1 MYKQISVYIV
11 LLLALIALTFFLTSY
26 YIDSETDQSKKNQN
40 LNIFQAKDINLKLN
54 FFESDFDVTLKSKMI
69 NGLSNSKI
77 LDIFNPIINIKNS
90 EIEVEIISESSELN
104 YGTEELFIPSKIIF
118 KGMYLNQPFTGEAD
132 EMNFYFLE
140 NRISFS
146 KNLMLIFDE
155 KEYKGQNIE
164 INTKDKS
171 IMGSDK
177 ISINKINDFKNKKD
191 L

>member
-54 FFESDFDVTLKSKMI
+54 FFESDFDITLKSKMI

-140 NRISFS
+140 NRVSFS

-177 ISINKINDFKNKKD
+177 ISINKINDFKSKKD

>member
-140 NRISFS
+140 NRVSFS

-177 ISINKINDFKNKKD
+177 ISINKINDFKSEKD

>member
-1 MYKQISVYIV
+1 MFKQISVYIV

-177 ISINKINDFKNKKD
+177 ISINKINDFKSKKD

>member
-11 LLLALIALTFFLTSY
+11 LLLAMIALTFFLTSY
-26 YIDSETDQSKKNQN
+26 YIDSETNQSKKNQN

-54 FFESDFDVTLKSKMI
+54 FFESDIDVTLKSKMI

-177 ISINKINDFKNKKD
+177 ISINKINDFKSKKD

>member
-77 LDIFNPIINIKNS
+77 LDIFNPIINVAVFHKM
-90 EIEVEIISESSELN
+90 VP
-104 YGTEELFIPSKIIF
+104 LFF
-118 KGMYLNQPFTGEAD
+118 
-132 EMNFYFLE
+132 
-140 NRISFS
+140 
-146 KNLMLIFDE
+146 
-155 KEYKGQNIE
+155 
-164 INTKDKS
+164 
-171 IMGSDK
+171 
-177 ISINKINDFKNKKD
+177 
-191 L
+191 

>member
-26 YIDSETDQSKKNQN
+26 YIDSETNQSKNNQN

-140 NRISFS
+140 NRVSFS

-177 ISINKINDFKNKKD
+177 ISINKINDFKSKKD

>member
-54 FFESDFDVTLKSKMI
+54 FFDSDFDVTLKSKMI

-140 NRISFS
+140 NRVSFS

-177 ISINKINDFKNKKD
+177 ISINKINDFKSEKD

>member
-26 YIDSETDQSKKNQN
+26 YIDSETDQTKKNQN

-54 FFESDFDVTLKSKMI
+54 FFESDIDVTLKSKMI

-146 KNLMLIFDE
+146 KNLILIFDE

-177 ISINKINDFKNKKD
+177 ISINKINDFKSKKD

>member
-26 YIDSETDQSKKNQN
+26 YIDSETDQPKKNQN

-54 FFESDFDVTLKSKMI
+54 FFDSDFDVTLKSKMI

-104 YGTEELFIPSKIIF
+104 YGTEELFIPSRIVF
-118 KGMYLNQPFTGEAD
+118 KGMYLNKPFIGEAD

-140 NRISFS
+140 NRVSFS
-146 KNLMLIFDE
+146 KNLILIFDE

-177 ISINKINDFKNKKD
+177 ISINKINDFKSKKD

>member
-90 EIEVEIISESSELN
+90 EIEVEIISENSKLN
-104 YGTEELFIPSKIIF
+104 YGAEELFIPNKIIF
-118 KGMYLNQPFTGEAD
+118 KGMYLNKPFTGEAD

-140 NRISFS
+140 NRVSFS

-177 ISINKINDFKNKKD
+177 ISINKINEFNSEKD

>member
-26 YIDSETDQSKKNQN
+26 YIDSENDQSKKNQN

-155 KEYKGQNIE
+155 KEYKGQYIE

-177 ISINKINDFKNKKD
+177 ISINKINDFKSKKD

>member
-146 KNLMLIFDE
+146 KNLILIFDE

-177 ISINKINDFKNKKD
+177 ISINKINDFKSKKD

>member
-26 YIDSETDQSKKNQN
+26 YIDSETDQSKKDQN

-140 NRISFS
+140 NRVSFS

-177 ISINKINDFKNKKD
+177 ISINKINDFKSKKD

>member
-54 FFESDFDVTLKSKMI
+54 FFESDFDITLKSKMI

-140 NRISFS
+140 NRVSFS

-177 ISINKINDFKNKKD
+177 ISINKINDFKSEKD

>member
-54 FFESDFDVTLKSKMI
+54 FFESDIDVTLKSKMI

>member
-26 YIDSETDQSKKNQN
+26 YIDSETNQSKKNQN

-140 NRISFS
+140 NRVSFS

-177 ISINKINDFKNKKD
+177 ISINKINDFKSKKD

>member
-26 YIDSETDQSKKNQN
+26 YIDSETDQAKKNQN

-54 FFESDFDVTLKSKMI
+54 FFESDFDITLKSKMI

-90 EIEVEIISESSELN
+90 EIEVEIISENSKLN
-104 YGTEELFIPSKIIF
+104 YGAEELFIPNKIIF
-118 KGMYLNQPFTGEAD
+118 KGMYLNKPFTGEAD

-140 NRISFS
+140 NRVSFS

-177 ISINKINDFKNKKD
+177 ISINKINDFKSKKD

>member
-26 YIDSETDQSKKNQN
+26 YIDSETDQTKKNQN

-146 KNLMLIFDE
+146 KNLILIFDE

>member
-77 LDIFNPIINIKNS
+77 LDIFNPIINVKNS

-140 NRISFS
+140 NRVSFS

-177 ISINKINDFKNKKD
+177 ISINKINDFKSKKD

>member
-1 MYKQISVYIV
+1 MYKQISVYII

-26 YIDSETDQSKKNQN
+26 YIDSETNQSKKNQN

-54 FFESDFDVTLKSKMI
+54 FFESDLDVTLKSKMI

-140 NRISFS
+140 NRVSFS

-177 ISINKINDFKNKKD
+177 ISINKINDFKSKKD

>member
-164 INTKDKS
+164 INTKEKS
-171 IMGSDK
+171 IMKSDK

>member
-118 KGMYLNQPFTGEAD
+118 KGMYLNKPFTGEAD

>member
-54 FFESDFDVTLKSKMI
+54 FFESDIDVTLKSKMI

-177 ISINKINDFKNKKD
+177 ISINKINDFKSKKD

>member
-11 LLLALIALTFFLTSY
+11 LLLAMIALTFFLTSY
-26 YIDSETDQSKKNQN
+26 YIDSETNQSKKNQN

>member
-104 YGTEELFIPSKIIF
+104 YGTEELFIPSKVIF
-118 KGMYLNQPFTGEAD
+118 KGMYQNKPFTGEAD

-140 NRISFS
+140 NRVSFS

-171 IMGSDK
+171 IVGSDK
-177 ISINKINDFKNKKD
+177 ISINKINDFKSKKD

>member
-140 NRISFS
+140 NKVSFR

-177 ISINKINDFKNKKD
+177 ISINKINDFKSKKD

>member
-26 YIDSETDQSKKNQN
+26 YIDSEADQSKKNQN

-140 NRISFS
+140 NRVSFS

-155 KEYKGQNIE
+155 KEYRGQNIE

-177 ISINKINDFKNKKD
+177 ISINKINDFKGEKD

>member
-11 LLLALIALTFFLTSY
+11 LLLAMIALTFFLTSY
-26 YIDSETDQSKKNQN
+26 YIDSETNQSKKNQN

-77 LDIFNPIINIKNS
+77 LDIFNPTINIKNS

>member
-1 MYKQISVYIV
+1 MYKQISVYII

-140 NRISFS
+140 NRVSFS

-177 ISINKINDFKNKKD
+177 ISINKINDFKSKKD

>member
-1 MYKQISVYIV
+1 MYKQISVYII

-26 YIDSETDQSKKNQN
+26 YIDSETNQSKKNQN

-140 NRISFS
+140 NRVSFS

-177 ISINKINDFKNKKD
+177 ISINKINDFKSKKD

>member
-1 MYKQISVYIV
+1 MYKQISVYVV

-177 ISINKINDFKNKKD
+177 ISINKINDFKSKKD

>member
-104 YGTEELFIPSKIIF
+104 YGTEELFIPNKIIF
-118 KGMYLNQPFTGEAD
+118 KGIYLNKPFTGEAD

-140 NRISFS
+140 NRVSFS

-177 ISINKINDFKNKKD
+177 ISINKINDFKSEKD

>member
-26 YIDSETDQSKKNQN
+26 YIDSETDQTKKNQN

-54 FFESDFDVTLKSKMI
+54 FFESDFDATLKSKMI